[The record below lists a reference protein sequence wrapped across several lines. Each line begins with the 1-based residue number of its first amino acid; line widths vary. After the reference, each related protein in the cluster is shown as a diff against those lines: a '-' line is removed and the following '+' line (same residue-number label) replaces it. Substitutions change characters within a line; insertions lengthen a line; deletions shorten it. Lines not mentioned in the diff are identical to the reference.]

1 MKRKRKRSKMTRY
14 NPDPVTALRAEMA
27 KHPNPMFGQMLVQE
41 RMSDGDL
48 LDFSVSVAISYFNG
62 ALLEPVAAAAGREL
76 ERMARQTLLVT
87 ASKFGATAIFTKDGG
102 ADLKSIFPDEG
113 PDLLTFAIQQLVNTN
128 MSVEQAMQELEPPA
142 PVQCQIESD
151 VSTQLPEIVEVVH

>member
-1 MKRKRKRSKMTRY
+1 MKRNRKRSKMTRY
-14 NPDPVTALRAEMA
+14 NPDPVKALRAEMA

-87 ASKFGATAIFTKDGG
+87 AAKFGATATFTKDGG
-102 ADLKSIFPDEG
+102 AVLKSVFPDDG
-113 PDLLTFAIQQLVNTN
+113 PDLLTFGSSTARGRRHVCRGSDAGIGATGPGTMPHGVRHTH
-128 MSVEQAMQELEPPA
+128 SVTRG
-142 PVQCQIESD
+142 C
-151 VSTQLPEIVEVVH
+151 

>member
-1 MKRKRKRSKMTRY
+1 MKRNRKRSKMTRY
-14 NPDPVTALRAEMA
+14 NPDPVKALRAEMA

-87 ASKFGATAIFTKDGG
+87 AAKFGATATFTKDGG
-102 ADLKSIFPDEG
+102 AVLKSVFPDDG
-113 PDLLTFAIQQLVNTN
+113 PDLLTFAVQQLVDAG
-128 MSVEQAMQELEPPA
+128 MSVAEAMQELEQPA
-142 PVQCQIESD
+142 PAQCHMESD
-151 VSTQLPEIVEVVH
+151 IHTQLPEVAEAVH

>member
-14 NPDPVTALRAEMA
+14 NPDPVKALRAEMA
-27 KHPNPMFGQMLVQE
+27 KHPNPMFGQMVVQE

-76 ERMARQTLLVT
+76 ERMTRQTLLVT
-87 ASKFGATAIFTKDGG
+87 AAKFGATATFTKDGG
-102 ADLKSIFPDEG
+102 AVLKSVFPDDG
-113 PDLLTFAIQQLVNTN
+113 PDLLTFAVQQLVDAG
-128 MSVEQAMQELEPPA
+128 MSVAEAMQELEQPA

-151 VSTQLPEIVEVVH
+151 VSTQLPEVVEVVH